1 LTTHREFGF
10 PKGKRKRDQSVKDD
24 SEHPK
29 KSARIRIVSN
39 QEIATP

>member
-1 LTTHREFGF
+1 LTTHREFGSHN
-10 PKGKRKRDQSVKDD
+10 GKRKREQAVKDD